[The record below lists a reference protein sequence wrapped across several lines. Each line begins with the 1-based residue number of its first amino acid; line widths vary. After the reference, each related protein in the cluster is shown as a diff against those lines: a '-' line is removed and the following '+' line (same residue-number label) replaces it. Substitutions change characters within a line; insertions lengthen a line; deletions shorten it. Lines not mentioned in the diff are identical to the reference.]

1 MQGEQPELVT
11 VGWAYGMP
19 EASLALSLLE
29 SHGIRAFSQSWYML
43 TVDWTLSHALG
54 GIALCVPASQRSAAM
69 EILADFVPT
78 RRRRPLWWLLVMVLI
93 WGWAGFPPPP
103 SGFALAGP
111 RPAQTRTTAP
121 LPEPA

>member
-1 MQGEQPELVT
+1 MEGEQPELVT
-11 VGWAYGMP
+11 VGWAYGMA
-19 EASLALSLLE
+19 EASLTLSYLE
-29 SHGIRAFSQSWYML
+29 GHGVKAFPQSWYML

-54 GIALCVPASQRSAAM
+54 GIALCVPASQRGAAL
-69 EILADFVPT
+69 EILADFAPI
-78 RRRRPLWWLLVMVLI
+78 RRKRSLWWLLVMVLI

-111 RPAQTRTTAP
+111 RPTQSRPAEP